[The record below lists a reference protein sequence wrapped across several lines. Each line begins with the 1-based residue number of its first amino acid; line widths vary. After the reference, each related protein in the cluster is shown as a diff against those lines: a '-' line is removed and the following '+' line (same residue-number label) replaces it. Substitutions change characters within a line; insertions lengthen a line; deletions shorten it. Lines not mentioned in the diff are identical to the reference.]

1 MIISILIIII
11 VIFVIGYCINIYSYK
26 HNFIKNKINKVFLI
40 NLKKR
45 KDRLDFFKLNYNLD
59 LPLTIIEA
67 VDGKTLNLQQLLK
80 DNIINDYTIEAISK
94 PRKHHYELTH
104 EGSIGCYLSHYYLWN
119 SLNDNDNKNKT
130 FLIFEDDSV
139 VISKI
144 TLHEINYRISL
155 LPSNWDI
162 YLLSDP
168 KLCYLKTHYNNHL
181 YKVQRFFLTNAYLI
195 NSKAINKIFKTNTI
209 LPIIQQI
216 DSYLSELAID
226 FNLNIYIHDNNFN
239 FYNQSTIFNSD
250 IQDTKTTTELSY
262 ERYKYK

>member
-94 PRKHHYELTH
+94 HRKHHYELTH

-119 SLNDNDNKNKT
+119 SLIDHDNDNDNDNKN
-130 FLIFEDDSV
+130 
-139 VISKI
+139 
-144 TLHEINYRISL
+144 
-155 LPSNWDI
+155 
-162 YLLSDP
+162 
-168 KLCYLKTHYNNHL
+168 
-181 YKVQRFFLTNAYLI
+181 
-195 NSKAINKIFKTNTI
+195 
-209 LPIIQQI
+209 
-216 DSYLSELAID
+216 
-226 FNLNIYIHDNNFN
+226 
-239 FYNQSTIFNSD
+239 
-250 IQDTKTTTELSY
+250 
-262 ERYKYK
+262 